1 MINQIWS
8 ILSCFPLAAKDIKRK
23 PIMSRSTQK
32 YLRSIHRWRNTHP
45 ATISDASTSCLI
57 LPAKKDAITLQIM
70 THSHETFTNA
80 NQWWTF
86 FQQNCAH
93 TPVFWIN
100 NFLFRS
106 KDNTIKEL
114 DPVACYD
121 HHGELLQAFLSL
133 RSRISQRFKNSSAN
147 VVVIVMCS

>member
-57 LPAKKDAITLQIM
+57 LPAKKRCYNTSNHDALARNIHKCKPMMNALSTKLR
-70 THSHETFTNA
+70 THACFL
-80 NQWWTF
+80 NQ
-86 FQQNCAH
+86 Q
-93 TPVFWIN
+93 
-100 NFLFRS
+100 FLVS
-106 KDNTIKEL
+106 
-114 DPVACYD
+114 
-121 HHGELLQAFLSL
+121 
-133 RSRISQRFKNSSAN
+133 SQRQHDKGTRPYCLLWPSWRAPSSVLVSPVKNFPT
-147 VVVIVMCS
+147 VQKLKCQCRRHRHV